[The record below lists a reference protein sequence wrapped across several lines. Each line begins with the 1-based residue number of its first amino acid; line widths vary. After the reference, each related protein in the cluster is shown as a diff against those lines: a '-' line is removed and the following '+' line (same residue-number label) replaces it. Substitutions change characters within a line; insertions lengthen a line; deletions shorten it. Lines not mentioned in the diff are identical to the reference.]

1 MRRLLV
7 LAAASVLAACG
18 GEQHSDLRQELQTLT
33 KDLRGR
39 VDPLPAVKTYES
51 VPYRAEAEVDPFRPD
66 RIIVADAATT
76 AKATGKITPDFDRP
90 KEPLEA
96 FPLESIQM
104 VGTITQAKQTFGLV
118 KAGQNLYRVK
128 TGNYMGQNF
137 GVIIGINEG
146 QIELKEL
153 VQDGSG
159 EWNERSSALLL
170 QEGGSAK

>member
-1 MRRLLV
+1 MRWLLV
-7 LAAASVLAACG
+7 MAFASLLAACG
-18 GEQHSDLRQELQTLT
+18 GEQHSDLKAELRQLT

-51 VPYRAEAEVDPFRPD
+51 VPYTAEAEIDPFRPG
-66 RIIVADAATT
+66 RIIVADAS
-76 AKATGKITPDFDRP
+76 GGPDAGGGRKPDLDRP

-104 VGTITQAKQTFGLV
+104 VGTITQHKETFGLV
-118 KAGQNLYRVK
+118 TAGRNLYRVK
-128 TGNYMGQNF
+128 AGNYMGQNF
-137 GVIIGINEG
+137 GVVVAINEG

-159 EWNERSSALLL
+159 EWNERTSALQL

>member
-1 MRRLLV
+1 MRWLLV
-7 LAAASVLAACG
+7 MAFASLLAACG
-18 GEQHSDLRQELQTLT
+18 GEQHSDLKAELGQLT

-39 VDPLPAVKTYES
+39 VDPLPAVKTYEA
-51 VPYRAEAEVDPFRPD
+51 VPYTAEAEIDPFRPD
-66 RIIVADAATT
+66 RIIVAEAAGGPDAGGGR
-76 AKATGKITPDFDRP
+76 KPDFDRP

-104 VGTITQAKQTFGLV
+104 VGTITQHKETFGLV
-118 KAGQNLYRVK
+118 TAGRNLYRVK
-128 TGNYMGQNF
+128 AGNYMGQNF
-137 GVIIGINEG
+137 GVIVAINEA

-159 EWNERSSALLL
+159 EWNERTSALQL

>member
-1 MRRLLV
+1 MRWLLV
-7 LAAASVLAACG
+7 LACASLLAACSG
-18 GEQHSDLRQELQTLT
+18 DQHSDLKQELQQLS

-51 VPYRAEAEVDPFRPD
+51 VPYTAEAEIDPFRPD
-66 RIIVADAATT
+66 RIIVAEAGGPDAGG
-76 AKATGKITPDFDRP
+76 GKKPDFDRP

-104 VGTITQAKQTFGLV
+104 VGTITQSKETFGLV

-137 GVIIGINEG
+137 GVIVAINEG

-159 EWNERSSALLL
+159 EWNERTSALQL

>member
-1 MRRLLV
+1 MRWLLV
-7 LAAASVLAACG
+7 LACAGLLAACG
-18 GEQHSDLRQELQTLT
+18 GDQHSDLKEELNQLT
-33 KDLRGR
+33 KGLRGR
-39 VDPLPAVKTYES
+39 VDPLPKVQTYES
-51 VPYRAEAEVDPFRPD
+51 VPYTAEAEVDPFRPD
-66 RIIVADAATT
+66 RIIVAEAGGGPDAGGGR
-76 AKATGKITPDFDRP
+76 KPDFDRP

-104 VGTITQAKQTFGLV
+104 VGTITQRKETFGLV

-137 GVIIGINEG
+137 GVIVAINE
-146 QIELKEL
+146 QEIELKEL

-159 EWNERSSALLL
+159 EWNERASALQL

>member
-1 MRRLLV
+1 MRWLLV
-7 LAAASVLAACG
+7 LACASLLAACG
-18 GEQHSDLRQELQTLT
+18 GEQHSDLKDELRQLT

-39 VDPLPAVKTYES
+39 VEPLPAVKTYES
-51 VPYRAEAEVDPFRPD
+51 VPYTAEAEVDPFRPD
-66 RIIVADAATT
+66 RIIVAEQDTGPDAGGGR
-76 AKATGKITPDFDRP
+76 KPDFDRP

-104 VGTITQAKQTFGLV
+104 VGTITQNKETFGLV
-118 KAGQNLYRVK
+118 TAGRNLYRVK
-128 TGNYMGQNF
+128 AGNYMGQNF
-137 GVIIGINEG
+137 GVIVAINEA

-159 EWNERSSALLL
+159 EWNERTSALQL